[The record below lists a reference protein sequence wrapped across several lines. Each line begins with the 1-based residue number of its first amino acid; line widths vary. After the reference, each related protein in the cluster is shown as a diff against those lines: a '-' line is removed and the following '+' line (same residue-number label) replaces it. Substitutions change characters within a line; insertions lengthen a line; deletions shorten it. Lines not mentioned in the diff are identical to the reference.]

1 MKNENKK
8 KEIINSKYKF
18 IPNYILRCSECNLI
32 PFLELKYNKGK
43 PSIKSYCENKH
54 SISLNLEDYLNNY
67 QKFSLSNEICKECGK
82 KQNEINQSFFYCSC
96 NKFLCFQC
104 SNIHDNNYN
113 HNIIH
118 IKRYDS
124 FCKKHLNSFIWFCLN
139 CKKNIC
145 IYCKKEHIFHQLILL
160 PDFDFDEKLNLKNK
174 IKNFELMLKNLDKIK
189 EKLLYLINKLKD
201 LTNLELKYLE
211 KLISTYEYEKN
222 QKNINFNVI
231 NNIKLWEE
239 SSKLNQ
245 LESLLNEGKK
255 YINLLKN
262 YIEYHLDNIENCIT
276 IIKGHSKSI
285 THLDKL
291 KDGRLISSS
300 LDFSLNI
307 YKKKI
312 YEIQLSIKEH
322 NGNIYYFTQLKDERI
337 ITCSSDKTMKI
348 IKLKGENQYHIDQTL
363 QFNNCDYKKVIEIQN
378 HLISISPLCNIKL
391 WKLDNS
397 NIFFNNYYKSDDNNV
412 YFSNS
417 NNSNLVDLLYNNIL
431 KLNEKEFVVSSKQ
444 EKNIVFFYWNL
455 GKYSIIS
462 KIKNIETGDYLSSMC
477 LLDDNLLC
485 IGGIN
490 SKGYYLI
497 DLLTYSLI
505 KNITGTKII
514 YSINKCSNGFL
525 LSSVMNQNNLNNIIK
540 LYNDDKLTIF
550 KEKENAHDNI
560 IISVIELDDQ
570 TIISGG
576 NDNLI
581 KIWNK

>member
-1 MKNENKK
+1 
-8 KEIINSKYKF
+8 
-18 IPNYILRCSECNLI
+18 
-32 PFLELKYNKGK
+32 
-43 PSIKSYCENKH
+43 
-54 SISLNLEDYLNNY
+54 
-67 QKFSLSNEICKECGK
+67 
-82 KQNEINQSFFYCSC
+82 
-96 NKFLCFQC
+96 
-104 SNIHDNNYN
+104 
-113 HNIIH
+113 
-118 IKRYDS
+118 
-124 FCKKHLNSFIWFCLN
+124 
-139 CKKNIC
+139 
-145 IYCKKEHIFHQLILL
+145 
-160 PDFDFDEKLNLKNK
+160 
-174 IKNFELMLKNLDKIK
+174 
-189 EKLLYLINKLKD
+189 
-201 LTNLELKYLE
+201 
-211 KLISTYEYEKN
+211 
-222 QKNINFNVI
+222 
-231 NNIKLWEE
+231 
-239 SSKLNQ
+239 
-245 LESLLNEGKK
+245 
-255 YINLLKN
+255 
-262 YIEYHLDNIENCIT
+262 
-276 IIKGHSKSI
+276 
-285 THLDKL
+285 
-291 KDGRLISSS
+291 
-300 LDFSLNI
+300 
-307 YKKKI
+307 
-312 YEIQLSIKEH
+312 
-322 NGNIYYFTQLKDERI
+322 
-337 ITCSSDKTMKI
+337 MKI

-505 KNITGTKII
+505 KNITGPKII